1 MNRPHLPRS
10 FLRHRRTL
18 LIAVAAVVLTLA
30 PTRAARAQDAPYDGV
45 AEFSL
50 GIGYAHV
57 SLADSD
63 VIDGESGI
71 HFEPALTFSLIP
83 QLPQLRVGAD
93 VGVTLV
99 LDNSQR
105 AIISRNGTLIFAG
118 SSDVPLWLLE
128 PELRVSWRQ
137 YFGDNFFVEP
147 GVAGGIAF
155 GFFSLNPADGG
166 TGDSYEKDDSTV
178 FGRVFLRAGARVSGG
193 TAGVE
198 ASWLTGGKL
207 DFGGGAA
214 GDLSEFYIG
223 VFGAL
228 SF

>member
-1 MNRPHLPRS
+1 MVAPSDSR
-10 FLRHRRTL
+10 L
-18 LIAVAAVVLTLA
+18 LME
-30 PTRAARAQDAPYDGV
+30 Y
-45 AEFSL
+45 F
-50 GIGYAHV
+50 
-57 SLADSD
+57 
-63 VIDGESGI
+63 
-71 HFEPALTFSLIP
+71 
-83 QLPQLRVGAD
+83 
-93 VGVTLV
+93 
-99 LDNSQR
+99 NSQR
-105 AIISRNGTLIFAG
+105 TIISRNGTLIFAG

-193 TAGVE
+193 
-198 ASWLTGGKL
+198 KL

-223 VFGAL
+223 IFGAL